1 MRNLI
6 AFVVA
11 PALAGLLGVV
21 IVAQTPPQAAAGKDE
36 KSRRPSLSLRA
47 NPMVAF
53 SPARITVTGD
63 LQGGVNDYEEFYC
76 PTVEWDWGD
85 GTQSEVRADCEPFEA
100 GKSEIKRRFTTD
112 HVYREGGRYRIALRL
127 KRNDKVVTSANIT
140 VQVRAGLR
148 DMSDPY

>member
-1 MRNLI
+1 MRTLHLS
-6 AFVVA
+6 AA
-11 PALAGLLGVV
+11 WALACLLP
-21 IVAQTPPQAAAGKDE
+21 VALGAQSTPSSPVPKDA
-36 KSRRPSLSLRA
+36 KARRPSLSLRA
-47 NPMVAF
+47 HPMVAF

-100 GKSEIKRRFTTD
+100 GKSEIKRRYTTD
-112 HVYREGGRYRIALRL
+112 HVFREGGRYRITLRL
-127 KRNDKVVTSANIT
+127 KRNDKTVTSANIT

-148 DMSDPY
+148 DMSNPY

>member
-1 MRNLI
+1 MACLL
-6 AFVVA
+6 
-11 PALAGLLGVV
+11 PAVLG
-21 IVAQTPPQAAAGKDE
+21 AQAAPSSPVPKDD
-36 KSRRPSLSLRA
+36 KARRPSLSLRA
-47 NPMVAF
+47 HPMVSF

-63 LQGGVNDYEEFYC
+63 LQGGANDYEEFYC

-85 GTQSEVRADCEPFEA
+85 GTQSEVRSDCEPFES

-112 HVYREGGRYRIALRL
+112 HVFREGGRYRITLRL